1 MGTNSSM
8 VAIKSFPLDQIR
20 VALFDDESEIFKVV
34 DGGTWKDQGKWA
46 EREVVFEELATGHY
60 YTFFQTRRGDWYSGY
75 EFQWEEY
82 DESIELERVQKVERI
97 VYVWEPVEMEG
108 DDVS

>member
-1 MGTNSSM
+1 MDTKKCKVVRKN
-8 VAIKSFPLDQIR
+8 FPLDQIR
-20 VALFDDESEIFKVV
+20 LALFDGESDVFKVV
-34 DGGTWKDQGKWA
+34 DGGIWKDQGKWA

-60 YTFFQTRRGDWYSGY
+60 YTFFQTRSGDWYSGY

-82 DESIELERVQKVERI
+82 DELIELERVQKVERI

-108 DDVS
+108 SDVS